1 MSAIQHVL
9 LEMLS
14 DYHAAPE
21 SLELKEKLKS
31 SWPIGVGMA
40 SALDSLR
47 KELKKEMES
56 QLQLVSFVIPACVA
70 VFNIISV

>member
-1 MSAIQHVL
+1 MSALQHVL

-14 DYHAAPE
+14 DYHGSPE

-31 SWPIGVGMA
+31 SWPIGVGMS

-47 KELKKEMES
+47 KDLKKEMES
-56 QLQLVSFVIPACVA
+56 QLQMV
-70 VFNIISV
+70 